1 MRWSSHARGSC
12 VFVASIVLCLIRADA
27 GADDTAEESLRSLAD
42 AYADVRVV
50 AVDMSSGT
58 LPHAQLMRIVS
69 HRNGDVAARY
79 WPSGT
84 AWKDIGP
91 RGPKPD
97 YFVFSNGTT
106 LYSMPSHAPGYTS
119 FDYSPDVSKPWTLN
133 VHHFLAPWPY
143 ISRWACLLLDA
154 RDVVYASDA
163 DVLSASSESIGL
175 SLSWNRR
182 LEIVRIVR
190 KRTDGSVSTMTFD
203 SFDTRVKPRI
213 PRSIHHRIAASEAEG
228 VFFREVVSECVNV
241 RLNDAAD
248 EPLLAFDPVALGVY
262 RYEQSTGNVYNH
274 DGTLLYN
281 EKAFLKQAGMPVAG
295 TDIAALWYIAI
306 IIAGALSGWAAHR
319 QIASGPL
326 HGPSKSWLAYASAI
340 ARVLVGLFFLLAV
353 VAKLSTV
360 TYVGGLAAR
369 GAPALAAVI
378 RQHGVIPSTLAPS
391 AAYTAIGLELAI
403 AVSLLAHRRVR
414 VVSIAAIG
422 LLGVMSAYL
431 VVVWIMRGN
440 VSCGCLGKLTND
452 QLSTSLVRNTLA
464 ASLLVPSILRRSR

>member
-12 VFVASIVLCLIRADA
+12 VFVASIVLCLVRADA
-27 GADDTAEESLRSLAD
+27 GADDAAEESLRSLAD

-58 LPHAQLMRIVS
+58 LPHAQLMQIVS

-97 YFVFSNGTT
+97 YFVFSNGDR
-106 LYSMPSHAPGYTS
+106 LYSMSSTSLGYTS
-119 FDYSPDVSKPWTLN
+119 FDYNPDISNPSTLN
-133 VHHFLAPWPY
+133 AHHFLAPWPY
-143 ISRWACLLLDA
+143 VSQWAHLLLDA
-154 RDVVYASDA
+154 RDIAYAHDA
-163 DVLSASSESIGL
+163 GVITATSQSTGL
-175 SLSWNRR
+175 SLSWNERF
-182 LEIVRIVR
+182 EVVQVVR
-190 KRTDGSVSTMTFD
+190 KRTDGGTSSTRFE
-203 SFDTRVKPRI
+203 SFDARTTPRF
-213 PRSIHHRIAASEAEG
+213 PGEVRTHTASADGAHAVEYGRRYARI
-228 VFFREVVSECVNV
+228 
-241 RLNDAAD
+241 RLNDPTD
-248 EPLLAFDPVALGVY
+248 EALLPFDEVALGVH
-262 RYEQSTGNVYNH
+262 RYDPATGNVYNH

-295 TDIAALWYIAI
+295 TDIAALWYIVL

-319 QIASGPL
+319 QIASGRL
-326 HGPSKSWLAYASAI
+326 QGPSKSWLAYASAI

-391 AAYTAIGLELAI
+391 AAYTVIGLELAI